1 MDSLPTARIVA
12 TLTARGG
19 LAVLATAL
27 AACSFAP
34 RGDRPAMPSPAHYAA
49 EPTPAQSASAGG
61 VAQRFSL
68 GERPVPR
75 WWTLYRSDALNALV
89 DEGLRNSP
97 TLAAAEKTLASAREQ
112 LNARIGE
119 SLLPSVDVGGQL
131 ARQRALG
138 LPNLGA
144 PTILYNTFVGEVRA
158 NYTIDL
164 FGAARYANTALAKQ
178 VDVQSYQLD
187 AARRALAA
195 NIVSAALAA
204 ASLHEQ
210 LDANERIAALAA
222 AEAQDTERR
231 YALGAASQV
240 DLMNARQSA
249 QSAAAAV
256 PPLRTQWLA
265 SRHALAVLLGR
276 SPDAAPAD
284 LQLGSL
290 TLPPA
295 VPVSVPS
302 ELLRERP
309 DVLAADA
316 AVQAAAAEVGAAT
329 AQMFPSLTLSAGFGQ
344 GGFTWP
350 LATSGIGRIW
360 NIGAGLTQ
368 PLFHGGALRAQ
379 RRAAL
384 DAYDAALAQY
394 KQTVLSA
401 FQNVADTLTALTQD
415 AHTQAAALAAQDAA
429 ARAARATRQRQ
440 ALGALPVSAV
450 RASEQQEQ
458 SARIN
463 AVRATA
469 ARLADTAS
477 LFQAMGAPTDT
488 RLSDAAGAAAS
499 TTGDH

>member
-1 MDSLPTARIVA
+1 M
-12 TLTARGG
+12 
-19 LAVLATAL
+19 
-27 AACSFAP
+27 
-34 RGDRPAMPSPAHYAA
+34 
-49 EPTPAQSASAGG
+49 
-61 VAQRFSL
+61 
-68 GERPVPR
+68 
-75 WWTLYRSDALNALV
+75 LYRSDALNALV

-97 TLAAAEKTLASAREQ
+97 TLAATDKTLASAREQ
-112 LNARIGE
+112 LNAQIGE
-119 SLLPSVDVGGQL
+119 SLLPSIDAGGQVV
-131 ARQRALG
+131 RQRALG

-144 PTILYNTFVGEVRA
+144 PTILYNTFVGQIRA

-164 FGAARYANTALAKQ
+164 FGGSRYANAALAKR

-187 AARRALAA
+187 TARRALAT

-222 AEAQDTERR
+222 AEADDTERR
-231 YALGAASQV
+231 HALGSASQV
-240 DLMNARQSA
+240 DVLSAQQTA

-256 PPLRTQWLA
+256 PPLRAQWLA

-276 SPDAAPAD
+276 SPDAAPDD
-284 LQLGSL
+284 LPLGSL
-290 TLPPA
+290 TLPES

-302 ELLRERP
+302 ELLRDRP

-316 AVQAAAAEVGAAT
+316 AVQAAAAEVGVAT
-329 AQMFPSLTLSAGFGQ
+329 AQMFPSLTLSAAFGQ

-350 LATSGIGRIW
+350 LATSAAGRIW
-360 NIGAGLTQ
+360 NVGAGLTQ

-394 KQTVLSA
+394 KQTVLAS
-401 FQNVADTLTALTQD
+401 FQNVADTLTALNQD
-415 AHTQAAALAAQDAA
+415 AHTQVAALAAQDAA
-429 ARAARATRQRQ
+429 VSVARATRERQ
-440 ALGALPVSAV
+440 ALGALPLSAV

-477 LFQAMGAPTDT
+477 LFQAMGSPVHGRLPDAASAGDAPT
-488 RLSDAAGAAAS
+488 LAVPDAAAAWPGTAS
-499 TTGDH
+499 TGDH